1 MRDIKFRQKLKPHF
15 VRGSGEFHYWGYIDG
30 DFTSPVGK
38 NYCDTPDEQYA
49 GLKDV
54 NGVEIYEGDVVMC
67 NNQHKGVIEWEEN
80 DYCFN
85 VSDYYCSSND
95 YPTMAFMEGQPFVVI
110 GNIHQNPELLE
121 QYNG

>member
-38 NYCDTPDEQYA
+38 NYCDTPDEQFT
-49 GLKDV
+49 GLKDI
-54 NGVEIYEGDVVMC
+54 NGVEIYEGDIVREVRLLSEGKRTT
-67 NNQHKGVIEWEEN
+67 NLPVEYQAPSFVAGELQL
-80 DYCFN
+80 
-85 VSDYYCSSND
+85 SN
-95 YPTMAFMEGQPFVVI
+95 YMGITREVI